1 MTYPIK
7 LTIFLMS
14 RLQKGTASSDRKAAS
29 QSSVFDRL
37 STNDNAASSKPNGSR
52 FVYIL
57 STVCIHTYVVTYLF
71 TFFSVEGL
79 MQIQMSMD
87 RFDLVARQV
96 P

>member
-1 MTYPIK
+1 
-7 LTIFLMS
+7 MS

-57 STVCIHTYVVTYLF
+57 STVCIHTYVVIYVF
-71 TFFSVEGL
+71 TFFQSKVLCQSGF
-79 MQIQMSMD
+79 QWIDSIW
-87 RFDLVARQV
+87 
-96 P
+96 